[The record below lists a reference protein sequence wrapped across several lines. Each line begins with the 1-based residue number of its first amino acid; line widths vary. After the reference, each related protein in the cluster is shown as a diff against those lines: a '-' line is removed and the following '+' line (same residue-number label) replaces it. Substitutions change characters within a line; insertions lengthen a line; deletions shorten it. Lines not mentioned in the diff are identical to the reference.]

1 MTPKRITLASKQT
14 LRAALLPLL
23 LGVLT
28 LFALLPWEPQ
38 GPFDARDWS
47 PLAGARVTLPWQ
59 GAVLEPFAALSH
71 ILTGAPDFR
80 IAALSFALW
89 TALLSGGWVFVR
101 RRDLGGW
108 RRGLWAGA
116 VAAFGFWCIPAS
128 LLFYSHLH
136 LPGWQLQ
143 LDDPQWLA
151 ADLQSHTLGSHDGL
165 VSGAYNLLWH
175 ERRGYDVVAV
185 TEHDETAGS
194 FYAEALGDA
203 AGRLTVLPGIEVAN
217 EYGGFLLG
225 VGMREGVP
233 TPERWHKGE
242 ADYSRRF
249 SQEIA
254 QQHQGAVI
262 SLAWRL
268 GAEDVE
274 ALVDDGVDAFEL
286 TNQGHPDIPDSVRD
300 EMLRLERAG
309 RIRLVSSTD
318 WHGWGGAARTWTL
331 LHLPGAAA
339 MTPQARKAAIITLLR
354 EGSREA
360 VIPVTAAYQ
369 GPPGVWR
376 TVLAPL
382 TETLRY
388 AAELSPL
395 RLLSWWLWGA
405 LFWLLARRL
414 RRAGYP
420 APRLLGGGALLLVG
434 GGLVWGG
441 VRLYRSRADGG
452 VMLSVVTG
460 DLGVMALQAALPLL
474 LVGGWLVWR
483 TLRQRQKPNRHH

>member
-1 MTPKRITLASKQT
+1 
-14 LRAALLPLL
+14 
-23 LGVLT
+23 
-28 LFALLPWEPQ
+28 
-38 GPFDARDWS
+38 
-47 PLAGARVTLPWQ
+47 
-59 GAVLEPFAALSH
+59 
-71 ILTGAPDFR
+71 
-80 IAALSFALW
+80 
-89 TALLSGGWVFVR
+89 
-101 RRDLGGW
+101 
-108 RRGLWAGA
+108 
-116 VAAFGFWCIPAS
+116 
-128 LLFYSHLH
+128 
-136 LPGWQLQ
+136 
-143 LDDPQWLA
+143 
-151 ADLQSHTLGSHDGL
+151 
-165 VSGAYNLLWH
+165 
-175 ERRGYDVVAV
+175 
-185 TEHDETAGS
+185 
-194 FYAEALGDA
+194 
-203 AGRLTVLPGIEVAN
+203 
-217 EYGGFLLG
+217 
-225 VGMREGVP
+225 
-233 TPERWHKGE
+233 
-242 ADYSRRF
+242 
-249 SQEIA
+249 
-254 QQHQGAVI
+254 
-262 SLAWRL
+262 
-268 GAEDVE
+268 
-274 ALVDDGVDAFEL
+274 
-286 TNQGHPDIPDSVRD
+286 
-300 EMLRLERAG
+300 MLRLERAG

-376 TVLAPL
+376 ALLAPL

-414 RRAGYP
+414 RRAGYA

-434 GGLVWGG
+434 GGLIWGG
-441 VRLYRSRADGG
+441 VRLYRSRTDGG